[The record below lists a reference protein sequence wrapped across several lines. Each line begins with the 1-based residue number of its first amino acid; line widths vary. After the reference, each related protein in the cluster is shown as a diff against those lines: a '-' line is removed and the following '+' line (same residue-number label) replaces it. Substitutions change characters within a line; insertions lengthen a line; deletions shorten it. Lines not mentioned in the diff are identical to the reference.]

1 MNNNKA
7 ERIVFLDYMR
17 IFAFVSVLIGHK
29 FFPLLTE
36 LSENPVNH
44 ITIRTVANM
53 LIPLCWGGGAGVI
66 VFFLTSGYIITHVL
80 RTEAPVEF
88 LVKRVFRIYPLYI
101 FAVILQI
108 VLEKLVMG
116 INLPDLT
123 TFVTRILLIGD
134 FFGTPNF
141 LGGVE
146 WTLRIEVL
154 FYVLMAAFKALGMI
168 ERPAWLPVAFA
179 AVSAALAL
187 LPPFPFQEGLSLGYL
202 SIYGPLLFIGSCIYL
217 GQHKLSSRFVC
228 IAVSTGI
235 LISSLIMYA
244 KYQTFWKESNFAAL
258 AVVLFVTAFLARRY
272 MKETPAVTLLSGM
285 TYAVYLFH
293 KWLWDY
299 ASAAL
304 TATGVNILPMQL
316 QILIFVL
323 IFCYVV
329 HKTVEQ
335 AGINLGRK
343 LIKRFVARPRQIE
356 KAVA

>member
-1 MNNNKA
+1 MNKIKA

-80 RTEAPVEF
+80 RAEEPIEF
-88 LVKRVFRIYPLYI
+88 LAKRAFRIYPLYI

-108 VLEKLVMG
+108 VLDRLVIG
-116 INLPDLT
+116 IHLPDLT

-217 GQHKLSSRFVC
+217 GEHKLSSRFVC
-228 IAVSTGI
+228 TAVSTGI
-235 LISSLIMYA
+235 LFSSLIMYA
-244 KYQTFWKESNFAAL
+244 KYQPFWKESNFAAI
-258 AVVLFVTAFLARRY
+258 AVILFFSSFIVRRY
-272 MKETPAVTLLSGM
+272 MKETPTVSLLSGM
-285 TYAVYLFH
+285 TYAIYLFH
-293 KWLWDY
+293 NWLGGY
-299 ASAAL
+299 AYEAL
-304 TATGVNILPMQL
+304 RFAGIAILPMQV
-316 QILIFVL
+316 QMLICVL
-323 IFCYVV
+323 IFCYVA

-335 AGINLGRK
+335 VGINLGRK
-343 LIKRFVARPRQIE
+343 FVKRFVARPLPIE
-356 KAVA
+356 KSVA